1 MNAISEFGLIRSR
14 TLVGIRAIP
23 VLVEAQLLPGLPRFT
38 IVGLPETAVRESR
51 DRIRG
56 AIKAAGID
64 FPERAIVV
72 NLAPADLPKQGGRF
86 DLPIALAIL
95 QAMGCI
101 DRIRCNQYEFVGELS
116 LAGRLREV
124 QGTLPTALAVGETDR
139 GLVVPD
145 RSAAEATLC
154 EKAKVYATESLPELI
169 ASLAGSGSSALSAC
183 RANSAAVQTPD
194 LPDMSDVRGQQS
206 ARRALEIACAG
217 GHNLM
222 MVGPP
227 GTGKSMLANRAC
239 GILPPMSI
247 EEAVETASI
256 ESISNKGFH
265 LSNWRRRPFRSPH
278 HTVSGVALVGGGS
291 SPKPGEIS
299 LAHNGILFLDELA
312 EFPRSV
318 LDVLREPL
326 ESGHVSIAR
335 ASHSADFPASFQL
348 VAATNPCPCGHAG
361 DPDIACRC
369 SEQQIN
375 RYLSRL
381 SGPFLDR
388 IDIQVGVP
396 RIDVATLRKSQAG
409 ESSEKIRERV
419 TAARELQLQRQGC
432 NNAKLGV
439 STLEGICALEGDTNR
454 FLEQAGSQLK
464 LSLRGHHRVLRVARS
479 IADLESVER
488 VERRH
493 VLEAI
498 AYRQLTQNRSH
509 GTSASRLA

>member
-1 MNAISEFGLIRSR
+1 MNAIAEFGLIRSR
-14 TLVGIRAIP
+14 TLVGIQAIP

-72 NLAPADLPKQGGRF
+72 NLAPAHLPKQGGRF

-101 DRIRCNQYEFVGELS
+101 DRMRCNHYEFVGELS

-145 RSAAEATLC
+145 RSAGEATLC
-154 EKAKVYATESLPELI
+154 EKATIYAAESLPELI
-169 ASLAGSGSSALSAC
+169 AGLAGSRTLSAH
-183 RANSAAVQTPD
+183 RAGSATVQTPE

-256 ESISNKGFH
+256 ESISSKGFH
-265 LSNWRRRPFRSPH
+265 ISNWRRRPFRSPH

-291 SPKPGEIS
+291 SPRPGEIS

-335 ASHSADFPASFQL
+335 ASCSADFPASFQL

-396 RIDVATLRKSQAG
+396 RIDVATLRKSEAG
-409 ESSEKIRERV
+409 ESSVQIRERV
-419 TAARELQLQRQGC
+419 SAARELQLQRQGC

-439 STLEGICALEGDTNR
+439 ATLETVCAIESDANR

-479 IADLESVER
+479 IADLEATECVQR
-488 VERRH
+488 AH

-498 AYRQLTQNRSH
+498 AYRQLVHQ
-509 GTSASRLA
+509 GTRAMGVQHS